1 MRMAQETETR
11 RRGRPPRTIAQADAE
26 RARILKAAERLFA
39 KEGYGGVSMRKVAS
53 AAGCSPAALY
63 LLFPHKRALLRNIW
77 DDALAALDRTLARRE
92 RGAGDA
98 DARLIRLARAYV
110 EYWLAHRDH
119 FRALFLIEDRVVDP
133 GERYFVETS
142 RNLTPMVARF
152 TRAAEAA
159 IAARGAKASPRAF
172 MELVFCGLHGVTSA
186 LVGMPEYAWPQ
197 PAAFTERMIRSLL
210 DGIR

>member
-1 MRMAQETETR
+1 MRTAQETETR
-11 RRGRPPRTIAQADAE
+11 RRGRPPRSAAQAAAE

-39 KEGYGGVSMRKVAS
+39 KEGYGGVSMRKVAK

-77 DDALAALDRTLARRE
+77 DEALAALDRALARHE

-98 DARLIRLARAYV
+98 DVRLVRLARGYV

-142 RNLTPMVARF
+142 RNLAPMVARF

-159 IAARGAKASPRAF
+159 IAERGAKASPRSF

-197 PAAFTERMIRSLL
+197 PAAFTERMIRTLL
-210 DGIR
+210 DGIG